1 MSKMRDINWVNDNN
15 KYVNA
20 WFLYCKI
27 QKIKLDKALKKQLS
41 NTNVIKVSL
50 LLIINTLLK

>member
-1 MSKMRDINWVNDNN
+1 MVSKIRDINWVNDNN

-41 NTNVIKVSL
+41 KTNIIKVS
-50 LLIINTLLK
+50 IN